1 MVLSITSTFDMLKVN
16 KMQII
21 AFSQAFEDEMRSS
34 FIVDDKEFTC
44 SWIWFSKTLWL
55 CAVMGMLL
63 GHNLHCYQE
72 KPHCAV
78 KNSDCEKHLPD
89 MLFTAFLN
97 DTN

>member
-44 SWIWFSKTLWL
+44 S
-55 CAVMGMLL
+55 
-63 GHNLHCYQE
+63 
-72 KPHCAV
+72 
-78 KNSDCEKHLPD
+78 
-89 MLFTAFLN
+89 
-97 DTN
+97 